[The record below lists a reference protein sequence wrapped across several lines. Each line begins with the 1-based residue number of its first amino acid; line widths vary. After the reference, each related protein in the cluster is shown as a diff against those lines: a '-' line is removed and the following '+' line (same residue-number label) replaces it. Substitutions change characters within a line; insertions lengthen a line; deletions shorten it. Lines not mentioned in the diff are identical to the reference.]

1 MQVNKF
7 QSLIVRSRGKSAA
20 PYLFLIPASLYFLV
34 FWIGPFI
41 FTIWISM
48 TDWNILGDLS
58 KINFNGFSNY
68 VQLFTEDSIFLT
80 AVKNTFIYAV
90 INTPLVIILGLGLAF
105 LLRSS
110 FRGRTIVRTLAFLP
124 YGTSLVALAI
134 IWRSIY
140 SPTASGVLNIVLSWF
155 NIENQGWLSSATL
168 ALPSI
173 MIMDVWK
180 WTGYTMVIFLVALAN
195 IPSVY
200 YDAAQVDGANN
211 WLAFRHITLPLLRPT
226 FLFTAVTGTIGAFQV
241 FAQVYV
247 MTQGGPANSTEVVVH
262 YMYQVA
268 FKWLRMGDAA
278 AMAMVLLGFIM
289 IFVLSEYRLLQE
301 RH

>member
-1 MQVNKF
+1 M
-7 QSLIVRSRGKSAA
+7 A
-20 PYLFLIPASLYFLV
+20 
-34 FWIGPFI
+34 
-41 FTIWISM
+41 
-48 TDWNILGDLS
+48 
-58 KINFNGFSNY
+58 
-68 VQLFTEDSIFLT
+68 
-80 AVKNTFIYAV
+80 
-90 INTPLVIILGLGLAF
+90 
-105 LLRSS
+105 
-110 FRGRTIVRTLAFLP
+110 
-124 YGTSLVALAI
+124 
-134 IWRSIY
+134 
-140 SPTASGVLNIVLSWF
+140 
-155 NIENQGWLSSATL
+155 
-168 ALPSI
+168 
-173 MIMDVWK
+173 MDVWK

-301 RH
+301 KN